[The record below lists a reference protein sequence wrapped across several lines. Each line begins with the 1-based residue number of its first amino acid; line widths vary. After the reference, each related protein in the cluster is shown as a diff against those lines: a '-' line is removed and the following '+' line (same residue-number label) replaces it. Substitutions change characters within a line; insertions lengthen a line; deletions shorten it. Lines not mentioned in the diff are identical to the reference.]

1 VVEKGEVQ
9 PVKEVTALTL
19 RNRLGQIL
27 EQLEMTGE
35 PVLVSKGRKA
45 RAVMITPEQFE
56 QRFLVYQAEEKKRE
70 LLAKIKASRSTR
82 IGRKTSLEILRE
94 LRGYEK

>member
-1 VVEKGEVQ
+1 M
-9 PVKEVTALTL
+9 KEVNALTL
-19 RNRLGQIL
+19 RNRLGEIL
-27 EQLEMTGE
+27 DQLKETGE
-35 PVLVSKGRKA
+35 PVVVSKGRKA

-70 LLAKIKASRSTR
+70 LLAKIKASRSAR
-82 IGRKTSLEILRE
+82 LGRKTSLEVLRE

>member
-1 VVEKGEVQ
+1 
-9 PVKEVTALTL
+9 VKEVNALTL
-19 RNRLGQIL
+19 RNRLGEIL
-27 EQLEMTGE
+27 DQLKETGE
-35 PVLVSKGRKA
+35 PVVVSKGRKA

-70 LLAKIKASRSTR
+70 LLAKIKASRSAR
-82 IGRKTSLEILRE
+82 LGRKTSLEVLRE

>member
-1 VVEKGEVQ
+1 M
-9 PVKEVTALTL
+9 KEVTALTL
-19 RNRLGQIL
+19 RNRLGEIL
-27 EQLEMTGE
+27 EQLGKTGE

-70 LLAKIKASRSTR
+70 LLSKIKASRSAR
-82 IGRKTSLEILRE
+82 LGRKTSIEVLRE

>member
-1 VVEKGEVQ
+1 M
-9 PVKEVTALTL
+9 KEVTALTL
-19 RNRLGQIL
+19 RNRLGEIL
-27 EQLEMTGE
+27 DQLKKTGE
-35 PVLVSKGRKA
+35 PVVVSKGRKA

-70 LLAKIKASRSTR
+70 LLAKIKASRSAR
-82 IGRKTSLEILRE
+82 IGRKTSVEVLRE

>member
-1 VVEKGEVQ
+1 M
-9 PVKEVTALTL
+9 KEVTALAL
-19 RNRLGQIL
+19 RNRLGEIL
-27 EQLEMTGE
+27 DQLKKTGE
-35 PVLVSKGRKA
+35 PVLVSKGRKV

-70 LLAKIKASRSTR
+70 LLAKIKASRSAR
-82 IGRKTSLEILRE
+82 IVRKTSLEVLRE

>member
-1 VVEKGEVQ
+1 
-9 PVKEVTALTL
+9 VKEVTALTL
-19 RNRLGQIL
+19 RNRLGEIL
-27 EQLEMTGE
+27 DQLQKTGE

-56 QRFLVYQAEEKKRE
+56 QRFLVYQAEEKKKE
-70 LLAKIKASRSTR
+70 LLAKVKASRSAR
-82 IGRKTSLEILRE
+82 IGLKTSLDVLRE

>member
-1 VVEKGEVQ
+1 M
-9 PVKEVTALTL
+9 KEVTVLTL
-19 RNRLGQIL
+19 RKRLGEIL
-27 EQLEMTGE
+27 EQLEKTGE

-70 LLAKIKASRSTR
+70 LLAKVRASRSAR
-82 IGRKTSLEILRE
+82 IGRKTSLEVLRE